1 MIAAAIFTILTT
13 FFCLFDIIRCSE
25 LAIIRQTLFIIKMLP
40 IYLMEDK
47 SNAFGLVIKI
57 LINYA

>member
-1 MIAAAIFTILTT
+1 MLAAGIFTIFTT

-25 LAIIRQTLFIIKMLP
+25 LKILRNTLIIFKMLP

-47 SNAFGLVIKI
+47 SNAFGLVIKL